1 MSSVKFATESQH
13 YDEALQRW
21 LGKSEERYLFSVMDL
36 DGCKR
41 LYTSPYDY
49 EKYTLQLV
57 QAETVERWRTRLT
70 ELAAQ
75 SKWPAQLPETREW
88 RLNFPEKR
96 RLEMLQE
103 KSYEIPLATTAI
115 EEEEPPADGSW
126 W

>member
-1 MSSVKFATESQH
+1 MAFGQQGFVQLYTDFGATEVFH
-13 YDEALQRW
+13 MVPAIRKVEGPCVDE
-21 LGKSEERYLFSVMDL
+21 SS
-36 DGCKR
+36 C
-41 LYTSPYDY
+41 DY

-57 QAETVERWRTRLT
+57 QAETVDRWRTRLT
-70 ELAAQ
+70 ELAGQ
-75 SKWPAQLPETREW
+75 SKWPSQLPETREW

-103 KSYEIPLATTAI
+103 KAYEIPLATTAI